1 MKRINPKILAMIQTV
16 ISNCTIEVK
25 NGIEMYKNLKKE
37 FEWIL

>member
-1 MKRINPKILAMIQTV
+1 MIQTV
-16 ISNCTIEVK
+16 ISNCTIEVNDIK